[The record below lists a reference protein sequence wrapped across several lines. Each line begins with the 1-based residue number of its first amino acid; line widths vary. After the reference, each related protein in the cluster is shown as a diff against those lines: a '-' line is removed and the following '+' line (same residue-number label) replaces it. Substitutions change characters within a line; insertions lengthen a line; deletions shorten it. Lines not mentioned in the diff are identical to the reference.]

1 MVKIGNII
9 VYVLFIFCAQE
20 LYSQEETYEFYGRHF
35 VVSYRNCDSAA
46 LENIQL
52 LLKAFREAVLASG
65 ATILSYDYATFPGN
79 GLTASFLLSESHAT
93 IHTYPEHNACFVDL
107 FTCGHTCTHE
117 QFDVILTNYL
127 QAKDVTKNL
136 YIRE

>member
-52 LLKAFREAVLASG
+52 LLKAFREAVEVIPIAFVCLIQKDDE
-65 ATILSYDYATFPGN
+65 TINPFDP
-79 GLTASFLLSESHAT
+79 ASFL
-93 IHTYPEHNACFVDL
+93 
-107 FTCGHTCTHE
+107 
-117 QFDVILTNYL
+117 ILLNS
-127 QAKDVTKNL
+127 
-136 YIRE
+136 IRLKL